1 MNVHQF
7 STYYRPASVNPLV
20 LALHCSGSVGAQWRA
35 LQDRLGV
42 GYTFSAPDMV
52 GTRRIGHWSSS
63 TPFTLAHEAAP
74 FIEAIGRHEG
84 PVHLVG
90 HSYGGGVALH
100 IAARRPQ
107 RIASLTLYE
116 PSAFHLLKE
125 MGVEGGKAFAEVL
138 DVARAMREA
147 LDADAPDR
155 GAACFID
162 YWNGTGAWRSMKP
175 ALREEILAY
184 LPKGPLDYSALE
196 AEDTSSAVYAGF
208 GFPVMIMRGG
218 RSPRPVRLIAGHLLR
233 QIPAA
238 LGFDLLEAGHM
249 GPITHA
255 AEVAE
260 RFARHIENA
269 CVFFHGH
276 SHAAA

>member
-1 MNVHQF
+1 MSTFVLIHGAWHGGWAWQRVIPSLRAAGHEVHAPTLTGL
-7 STYYRPASVNPLV
+7 SERAHT
-20 LALHCSGSVGAQWRA
+20 LHP
-35 LQDRLGV
+35 GV
-42 GYTFSAPDMV
+42 GL
-52 GTRRIGHWSSS
+52 S
-63 TPFTLAHEAAP
+63 THIQDIVNVLEFEDLKD
-74 FIEAIGRHEG
+74 I
-84 PVHLVG
+84 VLVG

-125 MGVEGGKAFAEVL
+125 MGVEGRKAHAEVV
-138 DVARAMREA
+138 DVARGMREA
-147 LDADAPDR
+147 LDAGAPDR

-162 YWNGTGAWRSMKP
+162 YWNGTGAWPSMKP

-184 LPKGPLDYSALE
+184 LPKGPLDYAALE
-196 AEDTSSAVYAGF
+196 AENTSSAVYAGF

-238 LGFDLLEAGHM
+238 LSFDLLEAGHM

-269 CVFFHGH
+269 CVFFHGY